1 VYFPSGSHW
10 RSIERESNPKTAT
23 GDLRASYNFRSFVIP
38 QNNEKEVAGLITDAI
53 PPAADSRSEV
63 AALLHEQ
70 FARLTRRLRT
80 LELPNGMT
88 PERLSALSVVEKRG
102 PISVTALADTEM
114 VRPATMSRM
123 ITALVEEGLVKRGGD
138 KNDGRGVLVSV
149 TPKGRRT
156 FQRAQ
161 EQRLTRFAEVVES
174 LSDEQLAAM
183 RDLATALERLTAL
196 VNK

>member
-1 VYFPSGSHW
+1 M
-10 RSIERESNPKTAT
+10 
-23 GDLRASYNFRSFVIP
+23 IP
-38 QNNEKEVAGLITDAI
+38 QNNEKEVIGSMSDAI
-53 PPAADSRSEV
+53 PPEADSRSEV

-161 EQRLTRFAEVVES
+161 EQRLMRFAEVVES
-174 LSDEQLAAM
+174 LSDEQLVSM

-196 VNK
+196 LNK

>member
-1 VYFPSGSHW
+1 MSGKLIPKRQPDDLQASTIS
-10 RSIERESNPKTAT
+10 RSA
-23 GDLRASYNFRSFVIP
+23 VIP
-38 QNNEKEVAGLITDAI
+38 QNNEKEVVGLMSDVI
-53 PPAADSRSEV
+53 PPEADSRSEV

-80 LELPNGMT
+80 LELPHGMT
-88 PERLSALSVVEKRG
+88 AERLSALSVIEKRG

-123 ITALVEEGLVKRGGD
+123 ITALVDEGLVKRSGD

-161 EQRLTRFAEVVES
+161 ELRLTRFAEVVES

-183 RDLATALERLTAL
+183 RDLASALERLTAL
-196 VNK
+196 LNK